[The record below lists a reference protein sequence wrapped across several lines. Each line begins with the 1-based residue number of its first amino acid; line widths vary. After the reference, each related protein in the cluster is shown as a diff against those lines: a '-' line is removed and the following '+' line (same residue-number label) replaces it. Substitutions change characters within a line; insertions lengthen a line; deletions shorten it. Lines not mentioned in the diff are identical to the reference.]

1 MGLQRELRDR
11 IDETM
16 VLSVWGTQGP
26 TIVHV
31 EESSQPGIMTMR
43 IGATLPILQTA
54 SGLTFAAFLPR
65 HFRSRSSGRH

>member
-1 MGLQRELRDR
+1 MALQRELRDR
-11 IDETM
+11 FDETM

-31 EESSQPGIMTMR
+31 EEAHWRDPAYSPNCER
-43 IGATLPILQTA
+43 VD
-54 SGLTFAAFLPR
+54 FAAFLPR